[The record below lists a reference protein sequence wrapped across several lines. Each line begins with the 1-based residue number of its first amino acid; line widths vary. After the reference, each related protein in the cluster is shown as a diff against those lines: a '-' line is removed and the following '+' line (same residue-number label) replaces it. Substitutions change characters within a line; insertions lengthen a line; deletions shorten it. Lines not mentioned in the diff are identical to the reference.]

1 MARGRQLVLWPL
13 LAAALGVAT
22 AMLAS
27 GAALLFL
34 QVIPESDEP
43 WGDLGRIFLSI
54 LFAVIA
60 GVVVWVVDWPAPRVA
75 SSPPAGAWFAPGR
88 TERHLPAVGPRAR
101 NSAVAALAQ
110 SPPDGGHP
118 RRSRKPNGY
127 RTRSW
132 GTSCLQLRLDDVRMG
147 EPLPAGLQTC

>member
-60 GVVVWVVDWPAPRVA
+60 GVVVWVVGLARA
-75 SSPPAGAWFAPGR
+75 ARRLFAPGR
-88 TERHLPAVGPRAR
+88 RLVCSWPHRAASSGCGTASPELGR
-101 NSAVAALAQ
+101 RSTSAVPTRRRPPASVPQAERLSDAELGNELLAT
-110 SPPDGGHP
+110 P
-118 RRSRKPNGY
+118 
-127 RTRSW
+127 T
-132 GTSCLQLRLDDVRMG
+132 
-147 EPLPAGLQTC
+147 

>member
-60 GVVVWVVDWPAPRVA
+60 GVVVWVVGLARA
-75 SSPPAGAWFAPGR
+75 ACRLFAPGR
-88 TERHLPAVGPRAR
+88 PLVCSWPHRAASSGCGTASPELGR
-101 NSAVAALAQ
+101 RSTSAVPTRRRPPASVPQAERLSDAELGNELLAT
-110 SPPDGGHP
+110 P
-118 RRSRKPNGY
+118 
-127 RTRSW
+127 T
-132 GTSCLQLRLDDVRMG
+132 
-147 EPLPAGLQTC
+147 